1 MLDNTESSLL
11 NVICGVPQG
20 SILGPKLFILY
31 INDIVQ
37 VSDILKLIIFVDDT
51 NAFCSGDNV
60 IEVAKIVSNEL
71 NKLKVWFD
79 INKLSLN
86 VSKTNYMLFSNSK
99 LPQKLDIS
107 IKNHCID
114 KVDVTMF
121 LGVLID
127 EKLNWKQHINVVRSK
142 LSKTISVIARS
153 KKILNKDSMHTLY
166 CSMFLPYINYCT
178 EVWGNTYVSNI
189 KPICLLQKKIV
200 RIINNAGFNDHTNE
214 MFLKSK
220 IIKFHDLVQF
230 KTATIMYKA
239 KNKLLPTNIQHLFDT
254 KEHLNYNLR
263 GKNKF
268 STKYVR
274 TKAKTMCVSV
284 VGVKIWNNI
293 DNNIAEAESLQKF
306 KKMYKSYLFNCY
318 NSQVNL

>member
-1 MLDNTESSLL
+1 
-11 NVICGVPQG
+11 
-20 SILGPKLFILY
+20 
-31 INDIVQ
+31 
-37 VSDILKLIIFVDDT
+37 
-51 NAFCSGDNV
+51 
-60 IEVAKIVSNEL
+60 
-71 NKLKVWFD
+71 
-79 INKLSLN
+79 
-86 VSKTNYMLFSNSK
+86 MLFSNSK
-99 LPQKLDIS
+99 LPEKLDIS

-114 KVDVTMF
+114 YVDVTKF

-127 EKLNWKQHINVVRSK
+127 EKLNWKQHINMVRNK
-142 LSKTISVIARS
+142 LGKTISVIARS

-178 EVWGNTYVSNI
+178 EVWGNTYVTNV

-200 RIINNAGFNDHTNE
+200 RIINSGGFNDHTNE
-214 MFLKSK
+214 LFLMSK
-220 IIKFHDLVQF
+220 IIKFHDLVKF

-239 KNKLLPTNIQHLFDT
+239 KNKFLPANIQHLFDT

-268 STKYVR
+268 STKYAR
-274 TKAKTMCVSV
+274 TKTKTMCVSV

-306 KKMYKSYLFNCY
+306 KKCIRVTYSI
-318 NSQVNL
+318 VIIPR